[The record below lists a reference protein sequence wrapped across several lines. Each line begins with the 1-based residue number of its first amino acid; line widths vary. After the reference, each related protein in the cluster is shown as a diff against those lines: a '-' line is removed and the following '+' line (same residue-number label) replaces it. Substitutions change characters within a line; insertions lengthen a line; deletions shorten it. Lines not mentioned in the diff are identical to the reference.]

1 MSVRKALGFKGL
13 IVFSISRAPF
23 SAATSM
29 RSKILLAAIAM
40 ASALPHAAAQQ
51 RELAQLTALDGPA
64 FVLRAAGKAPAAH
77 GMALSSGDIIES
89 DASTRWV
96 RIEFDGGAMVDIGP
110 SSRLLLL
117 PRAGSAG
124 RKGGLPAVYALA
136 GWIKL
141 SAPAAAAD
149 KADAQA
155 GPAASAAAEV
165 ALQAP
170 ALNLRTRG
178 ASVARIGEAQSS
190 VFAETGPSTVVAR
203 QVSRAQPLTL
213 EPGQFA
219 SFASSEVSRHPR
231 PTAEWLAGVP
241 TAFRDRLPSQRTR
254 NNAADAGGALRSAEP
269 VTYPDVQA
277 WLRAEPAVRSA
288 LMGRWRIRA
297 SDPAFRAALIQNMR
311 AHPEWDRVLFP
322 EKYRP
327 KAAPAA
333 ASPAR

>member
-1 MSVRKALGFKGL
+1 
-13 IVFSISRAPF
+13 
-23 SAATSM
+23 M
-29 RSKILLAAIAM
+29 RSSIIFAAIAI
-40 ASALPHAAAQQ
+40 ASALPHAAAQP
-51 RELAQLTALDGPA
+51 RELAQVTALDGAA
-64 FVLRAAGKAPAAH
+64 FVLRAAHKAPAAQ
-77 GMALSSGDIIES
+77 GMALSGGDIVES
-89 DASTRWV
+89 DANTRWV

-117 PRAGSAG
+117 PPPRAGVAAPKS
-124 RKGGLPAVYALA
+124 GLPAVYALT

-141 SAPAAAAD
+141 TAPAAAID
-149 KADAQA
+149 KAGPQA

-170 ALNLRTRG
+170 TLDLRTRG
-178 ASVARIGEAQSS
+178 AGVAQIGEAQSFA
-190 VFAETGPSTVVAR
+190 FAETGPATVVAR
-203 QVSRAQPLTL
+203 RASKAQPLTL

-219 SFASSEVSRHPR
+219 MFTASEVTNQPR
-231 PTAEWLAGVP
+231 PSPEWLAGVP
-241 TAFRDRLPSQRTR
+241 MAFKDRMPSRRTR
-254 NNAADAGGALRSAEP
+254 NSAADAGGVLRSAEP

-277 WLRAEPAVRSA
+277 WLRAEPAVRNA
-288 LMGRWRIRA
+288 LMSRWRIRA

-327 KAAPAA
+327 KAALGA